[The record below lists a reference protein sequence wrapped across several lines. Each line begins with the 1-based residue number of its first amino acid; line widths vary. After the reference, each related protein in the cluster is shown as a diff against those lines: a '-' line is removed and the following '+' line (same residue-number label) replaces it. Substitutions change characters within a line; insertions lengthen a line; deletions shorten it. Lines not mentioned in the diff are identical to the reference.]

1 MLLTEG
7 EKKESIFKGE
17 GADDEQPKVAPRVT
31 AFGSYTLGSVKR
43 RFADA
48 KGNSSFPLEPILYIY
63 FRLQY

>member
-17 GADDEQPKVAPRVT
+17 GADA
-31 AFGSYTLGSVKR
+31 LGSVKR

-48 KGNSSFPLEPILYIY
+48 LK
-63 FRLQY
+63 R